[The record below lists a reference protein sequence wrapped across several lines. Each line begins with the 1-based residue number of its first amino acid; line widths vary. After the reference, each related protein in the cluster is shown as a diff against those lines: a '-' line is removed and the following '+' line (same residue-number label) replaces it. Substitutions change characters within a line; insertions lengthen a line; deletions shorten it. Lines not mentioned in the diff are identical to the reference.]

1 MAEFFLELFS
11 EEIPSG
17 LQKNFREELLE
28 EFQKIFLKRSIKSKK
43 SFSLSTPNRLI
54 IVFEGLDKE
63 VKILSEEIK
72 GPKVGAP
79 EQALEGFVK
88 SNKIEQNDLF
98 KKKTEK
104 GDFYFYKTKP
114 KILKTSSLLI
124 EFIPKLLESYNWKKS
139 MKWGDFNIN
148 WGRPLKSIL
157 AVFDKKT
164 INFKFHHIVSSN
176 STFIDKDFEDKIKF
190 FKDFKSYKKYFQSN
204 GTILSQ
210 NKRKEIINREFK
222 KILDKKKLT
231 IEDNPKL
238 LEEVV
243 DLVDN
248 PNILLCSFNKKFLSI
263 PKEILILTMQS
274 HQKYFPT
281 FDQKMEVTNE
291 FLIVANKKDTRGLI

>member
-17 LQKNFREELLE
+17 LQKNFREKLLE

-114 KILKTSSLLI
+114 KILKISSLLI

-176 STFIDKDFEDKIKF
+176 
-190 FKDFKSYKKYFQSN
+190 
-204 GTILSQ
+204 
-210 NKRKEIINREFK
+210 
-222 KILDKKKLT
+222 
-231 IEDNPKL
+231 
-238 LEEVV
+238 
-243 DLVDN
+243 
-248 PNILLCSFNKKFLSI
+248 
-263 PKEILILTMQS
+263 
-274 HQKYFPT
+274 
-281 FDQKMEVTNE
+281 
-291 FLIVANKKDTRGLI
+291 